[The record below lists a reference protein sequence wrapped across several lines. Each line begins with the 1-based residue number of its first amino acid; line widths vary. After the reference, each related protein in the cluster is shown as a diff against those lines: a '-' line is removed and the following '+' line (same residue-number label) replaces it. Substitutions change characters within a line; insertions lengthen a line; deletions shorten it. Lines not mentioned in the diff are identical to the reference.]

1 MTKKIIS
8 FVAIVIL
15 LFFAIVYSATTGSI
29 QMSFMDFLTG
39 FFDATND
46 KMAAIKDLRF
56 PRIIVALFAGAA
68 LSVAGVLLQAIMRN
82 PLADAGFIG
91 ISAGAAFTKLFIVS
105 FVPTMFFFSPIAA
118 FIGGAFA
125 CFLVFLLSWKSGLN
139 PLKLILVGIAINAMF
154 SGLTE
159 AMINFG
165 ASSSGSIT
173 SNLTLK
179 TWDDVTLIVT
189 YGSIGLVL
197 AFILYAWCNV
207 LVLSDKTA
215 KSVGFNVSGAR
226 ILIAVV
232 A

>member
-1 MTKKIIS
+1 
-8 FVAIVIL
+8 
-15 LFFAIVYSATTGSI
+15 
-29 QMSFMDFLTG
+29 
-39 FFDATND
+39 
-46 KMAAIKDLRF
+46 
-56 PRIIVALFAGAA
+56 
-68 LSVAGVLLQAIMRN
+68 MRN

-226 ILIAVV
+226 IVIAVV
-232 A
+232 SVQ